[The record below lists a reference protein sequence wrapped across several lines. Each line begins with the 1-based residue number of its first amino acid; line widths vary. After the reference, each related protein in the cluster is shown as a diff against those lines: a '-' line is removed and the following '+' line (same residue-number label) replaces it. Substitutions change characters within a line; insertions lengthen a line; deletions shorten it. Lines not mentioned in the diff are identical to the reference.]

1 MFEVV
6 GTADLLWVSVGAVLA
21 SVVLNRHMGRLYAD
35 RLAEAPGEDAA
46 EDSARPA
53 SKLSRYV
60 YLVFAGTLA
69 GDITHVFVDNARST
83 TRRKRA
89 SRDTGR

>member
-1 MFEVV
+1 VFEVV

-21 SVVLNRHMGRLYAD
+21 SVVLIRHMGRLYDD

-69 GDITHVFVDNARST
+69 GRHHALLRRQRAFYDEAEARFP
-83 TRRKRA
+83 
-89 SRDTGR
+89 